1 MWPWASY
8 LGIFKQDTTTVKI
21 VLFLEDHFYL
31 DDGLK
36 GKEAAAGKYYQV
48 QAIVHEG
55 LFRLRWHYLGCKTY
69 KWQVENV
76 GCA

>member
-55 LFRLRWHYLGCKTY
+55 LD
-69 KWQVENV
+69 
-76 GCA
+76 